1 MLVGVLHWSHA
12 KLCQKTWRR
21 DWFAFFFAEGL
32 KCKEISLETLM
43 SWVIAAVLWVKC
55 LIWRL
60 YETAAFLVGHGQRDQ
75 SQKGECR
82 MQNFWM
88 GFRFM
93 KQILYLYYLSS
104 IRSIHLSLG
113 LEVPTL
119 GLAKVTSRGI
129 FAALRHGSILFGG
142 ADGAPRRWILN
153 TSPAVWLWSLQS
165 RIYDLLPLL
174 ITHKHGV
181 REPKSTK
188 CYISHCNVV
197 FTTSDVSTL
206 ISRMEFTSTAFLWK
220 AKICYLLEPL
230 GLGQICNAIKR
241 ALCQVHVGTLLLTW
255 CPIAIVVYMIII
267 LWLILIPLFH

>member
-88 GFRFM
+88 GFRLM

-119 GLAKVTSRGI
+119 GLTKVTSRSI
-129 FAALRHGSILFGG
+129 FAALRHGSILFWRSWRCPQTLDPQHFTSCL
-142 ADGAPRRWILN
+142 ALISAISQAWSKRTKVKEMLHQPLQCRFHYFRCFHLDFEDG
-153 TSPAVWLWSLQS
+153 VY
-165 RIYDLLPLL
+165 IYGLFMEGKDLLFV
-174 ITHKHGV
+174 G
-181 REPKSTK
+181 
-188 CYISHCNVV
+188 
-197 FTTSDVSTL
+197 
-206 ISRMEFTSTAFLWK
+206 AFGFG
-220 AKICYLLEPL
+220 P
-230 GLGQICNAIKR
+230 N
-241 ALCQVHVGTLLLTW
+241 
-255 CPIAIVVYMIII
+255 
-267 LWLILIPLFH
+267 